1 MKKKDCYFLGKII
14 KKYSF
19 KGEVL
24 AKLDTDEPN
33 IYKELKTVFLDLNNN
48 LVPYFIVDL
57 KLHKSDLLRLKFEDI
72 NNEVEA
78 NELIKKDMYLP
89 LNSLPKLEG
98 NCFYFHEVL
107 GFEIL
112 DHNYGKIG
120 ILKSI
125 NDQSPQA
132 FFEIDNDGKEILIPI
147 NDEFIKHVNRVSKTI
162 TVLTP
167 PGLIDLYT
175 DQ

>member
-19 KGEVL
+19 KGEVI
-24 AKLDTDEPN
+24 AKLDTDESD
-33 IYKELKTVFLDLNNN
+33 IYKELKTVFLDINSN
-48 LVPYFIVDL
+48 LVPYFIDNV

-72 NNEVEA
+72 NNEAEA

-89 LNSLPKLEG
+89 LNLLPKLEG

-120 ILKSI
+120 VLKSV
-125 NDQSPQA
+125 NDQSSQA

-147 NDEFIKHVNRVSKTI
+147 NDEFIKYVNRDSKTI
-162 TVLTP
+162 TVITP
-167 PGLIDLYT
+167 PGLIDLYI

>member
-14 KKYSF
+14 KKHSF
-19 KGEVL
+19 KGEVI
-24 AKLDTDEPN
+24 AKLDTDESD
-33 IYKELKTVFLDLNNN
+33 IYKELKIVFLDLNNN
-48 LVPYFIVDL
+48 LVPYFIANV

-78 NELIKKDMYLP
+78 NELIKKDIYLP
-89 LNSLPKLEG
+89 LKLLPKLEG

-112 DHNYGKIG
+112 DQNYGKIG
-120 ILKSI
+120 LLKSI
-125 NDQSPQA
+125 NDQSSQA
-132 FFEIDNDGKEILIPI
+132 FFEIDNDGKEILIPV
-147 NDEFIKHVNRVSKTI
+147 NDEFIKHVNRDSKTI
-162 TVLTP
+162 TVITP
-167 PGLIDLYT
+167 PGLIDLYI

>member
-1 MKKKDCYFLGKII
+1 MNKKDCYFLGKII

-19 KGEVL
+19 KGEVI
-24 AKLDTDEPN
+24 AKLDADESD

-48 LVPYFIVDL
+48 LVPYFITNV

-89 LNSLPKLEG
+89 LKLLPKLEG

-112 DHNYGKIG
+112 DQNYGKIG
-120 ILKSI
+120 VLKSI
-125 NDQSPQA
+125 NDQSSQA
-132 FFEIDNDGKEILIPI
+132 FFEIDNDGKEILIPV
-147 NDEFIKHVNRVSKTI
+147 NDEFIKYVNRDSKTI
-162 TVLTP
+162 TVITP
-167 PGLIDLYT
+167 PGLIDLYI

>member
-14 KKYSF
+14 KKHSF
-19 KGEVL
+19 KGEVI
-24 AKLDTDEPN
+24 AKLDTDESD

-48 LVPYFIVDL
+48 LVPYFIANV

-78 NELIKKDMYLP
+78 NELIKKDIYLP
-89 LNSLPKLEG
+89 LKLLPKLEG

-112 DHNYGKIG
+112 DQNYGKIG
-120 ILKSI
+120 LLKSI
-125 NDQSPQA
+125 NDQSSQA
-132 FFEIDNDGKEILIPI
+132 FFEIDNDGKEILIPV
-147 NDEFIKHVNRVSKTI
+147 NDEFIKHVNRDSKTI
-162 TVLTP
+162 TVITP
-167 PGLIDLYT
+167 PGLIDLYI

>member
-24 AKLDTDEPN
+24 AKLDTDESN
-33 IYKELKTVFLDLNNN
+33 VYKELKTVFLDLNNN

-125 NDQSPQA
+125 NDQSSQA
-132 FFEIDNDGKEILIPI
+132 FFEIDNDGKEILIPV
-147 NDEFIKHVNRVSKTI
+147 NDEFIKHVNRDSKTI